1 MALEIKRQA
10 RETSQSLV
18 RRFGQRL
25 QRSGILIRARR
36 GRFKARHK
44 SDATKKREA
53 LRREELRQE
62 YRRLEKLGKLPA
74 PRRRR

>member
-10 RETSQSLV
+10 RETSQTLV

-25 QRSGILIRARR
+25 QRSGILIRARKA
-36 GRFKARHK
+36 RFKARNK
-44 SDATKKREA
+44 SDEAKKREA
-53 LRREELRQE
+53 LRRVELRKE
-62 YRRLEKLGKLPA
+62 YQKLEKLGKLPV